1 MLSHKTIEPGT
12 LELLKSLMLEPEFS
26 LLRLVGGTS
35 LALQYGHRVSIN
47 LDFFGKIQTDDDT
60 IKSILHKY
68 GTLKVIKESA
78 NIKVYILN
86 NIKIDI
92 VNYNYKWIDAP
103 LIEEDIRL
111 ATPKDIAAMKVNAI
125 AGRGS
130 KKDFIDMY
138 FLLQHYSLSDIISF
152 YEEKYPESSVFRAL
166 MSLTYFEDA
175 EEQIM
180 PKMFSETSWD
190 TIKEHIIKTVSKY
203 KLL

>member
-1 MLSHKTIEPGT
+1 MLSRKTIEPGT

-26 LLRLVGGTS
+26 QLRLVGETS
-35 LALQYGHRVSIN
+35 LALQYGHRVSID
-47 LDFFGKIQTDDDT
+47 LDFFGEIQTDDDT

-68 GTLKVIKESA
+68 GALKVIKESA

-138 FLLQHYSLSDIISF
+138 FLLQHFSLSDIISF

-180 PKMFSETSWD
+180 PKMFSDTSWD
-190 TIKEHIIKTVSKY
+190 TVKEHIIKTVSKY

>member
-26 LLRLVGGTS
+26 QLRLVGGTS
-35 LALQYGHRVSIN
+35 LALQYGHRVSID

-180 PKMFSETSWD
+180 PKIFSETSWD

>member
-1 MLSHKTIEPGT
+1 MLSRKTIEPGT

-26 LLRLVGGTS
+26 QLRLVGGTS
-35 LALQYGHRVSIN
+35 LALQYGHRVSID
-47 LDFFGKIQTDDDT
+47 LDFFGEIQTDDDT

-138 FLLQHYSLSDIISF
+138 FLLQHFSLSDILVSVCFKRTDRLPRLRISRCGQPVRRR
-152 YEEKYPESSVFRAL
+152 KIL
-166 MSLTYFEDA
+166 SLWQRYRR
-175 EEQIM
+175 
-180 PKMFSETSWD
+180 
-190 TIKEHIIKTVSKY
+190 IKKKAFQF
-203 KLL
+203 

>member
-26 LLRLVGGTS
+26 QLRLVGGTS
-35 LALQYGHRVSIN
+35 LALQYGHRVSID
-47 LDFFGKIQTDDDT
+47 LDFFGEIQTDDDT

-68 GTLKVIKESA
+68 GALKVIKEIA

-138 FLLQHYSLSDIISF
+138 FLLQHFSLSDIISF

-180 PKMFSETSWD
+180 PKMFSDTSWD
-190 TIKEHIIKTVSKY
+190 TVKEHIIKTVSKY

>member
-12 LELLKSLMLEPEFS
+12 LELLKSLMLESEFS
-26 LLRLVGGTS
+26 QLRLVGGTS
-35 LALQYGHRVSIN
+35 LALQYGHRVSID

-103 LIEEDIRL
+103 LSEEDIRL

>member
-12 LELLKSLMLEPEFS
+12 LELLKSLMLESEFS
-26 LLRLVGGTS
+26 QLRLVGGTS
-35 LALQYGHRVSIN
+35 LALQYGHRVSID

-190 TIKEHIIKTVSKY
+190 TIKEHIIKTVNKY
-203 KLL
+203 NLL

>member
-12 LELLKSLMLEPEFS
+12 LELLKSLMLESEFS
-26 LLRLVGGTS
+26 QLRLVGGTS
-35 LALQYGHRVSIN
+35 LALQYGHRVSID

-103 LIEEDIRL
+103 LSEEDIRL

-138 FLLQHYSLSDIISF
+138 FLLQYYSLSDIISF